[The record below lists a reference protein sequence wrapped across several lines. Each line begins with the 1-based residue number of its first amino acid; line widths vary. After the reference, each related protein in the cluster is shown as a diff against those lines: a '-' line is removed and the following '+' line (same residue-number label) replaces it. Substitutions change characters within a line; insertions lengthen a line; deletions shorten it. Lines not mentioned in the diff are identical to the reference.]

1 MKEIIG
7 EECFKILDNE
17 EYILFYFG
25 AEWCGPCQKVLPLMD
40 DLIQTYDQN
49 KISFYKIDID
59 NEKNRLICDKCKIKS
74 VPAFLLFKD
83 RTFIDRVKGGNIH
96 IVEKMI
102 NTIIYPEEEEEEE
115 EEVEEG
121 VDENKQ
127 NPFMVN
133 QTIFNKNNLFKK

>member
-1 MKEIIG
+1 
-7 EECFKILDNE
+7 
-17 EYILFYFG
+17 
-25 AEWCGPCQKVLPLMD
+25 
-40 DLIQTYDQN
+40 
-49 KISFYKIDID
+49 
-59 NEKNRLICDKCKIKS
+59 
-74 VPAFLLFKD
+74 
-83 RTFIDRVKGGNIH
+83 
-96 IVEKMI
+96 MI